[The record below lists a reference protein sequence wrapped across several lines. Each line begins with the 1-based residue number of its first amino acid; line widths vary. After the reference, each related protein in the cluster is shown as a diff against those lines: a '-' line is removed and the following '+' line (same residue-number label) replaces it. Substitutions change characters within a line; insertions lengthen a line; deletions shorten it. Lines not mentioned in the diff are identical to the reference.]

1 MKLLVLGAG
10 GKTGMAVVHQALARK
25 LEVTALLRS
34 WIETPKGVTV
44 IEGDALDPATIDR
57 AVAGQD
63 AVIDTIGGATPY
75 KETSLET
82 DTARILIDS
91 MQRLHVRRLIVISAL
106 GVGDSRNNTS
116 FVYDHL
122 LLPLFLR
129 GSTPDKAHM
138 EAEVTASHL
147 DYTIVRP
154 AILTDDEPTGKVKL
168 YDPADGDIAHKIS
181 RDDLATFLL
190 DQLTITLHH
199 NQAVTIATV

>member
-10 GKTGMAVVHQALARK
+10 GKTGMAVVTQALARG
-25 LEVTALLRS
+25 LEVTALLHT
-34 WIETPKGVTV
+34 WVEMPAGVNV
-44 IEGDALDPATIDR
+44 IEGDALDQATIDR

-75 KETSLET
+75 KETSLEA
-82 DTARILIDS
+82 DTARILIGS
-91 MQRLHVRRLIVISAL
+91 MQRLNIRRLIVVSAL

-122 LLPLFLR
+122 LLPTLLR

-138 EAEVTASHL
+138 EREVAASHL

-168 YDPADGDIAHKIS
+168 YDPAAGT
-181 RDDLATFLL
+181 LAK
-190 DQLTITLHH
+190 
-199 NQAVTIATV
+199 AVESTRMA